1 MLLYGDLTS
10 MDDDFASRE
19 NRRQNSHHDLG
30 RAHHDAIEDEYG
42 PNSDDVADQDLSL
55 ALQSVTETIDCLYKV
70 ATRIR
75 NPATRLLTKRVLEF
89 RLEDP
94 TTGDDMTQIFAEIDK
109 EHLRELFTCY
119 RSEPLPEQTDSHGT
133 SPQDLENA
141 RQVPLTPLA
150 LRLAQANT
158 IRRKQFAYWRRHRK
172 KLDRIPQTR
181 VEVVSLRNAQESRA
195 SLPPAPVTASIADTH
210 SVIYSLPTTATTLD
224 PNKID
229 LGDTK
234 SIVTV
239 SDFAESVRSYAST
252 ARETVDLPDPPA
264 RFDGRNYFECPYCW
278 TLCSGAYLER
288 RAWR

>member
-1 MLLYGDLTS
+1 
-10 MDDDFASRE
+10 MDDDLASRQ
-19 NRRQNSHHDLG
+19 NRQHSSYHDLA

-42 PNSDDVADQDLSL
+42 SDADDIADQDLSL

-75 NPATRLLTKRVLEF
+75 NPATRLLTKRILEF
-89 RLEDP
+89 KIENP
-94 TTGDDMTQIFAEIDK
+94 ITGDDMTQIFAEIDK
-109 EHLRELFTCY
+109 EHLRELFTWY
-119 RSEPLPEQTDSHGT
+119 RSEPLPEQTDSRGIT
-133 SPQDLENA
+133 PQNLGNA
-141 RQVPLTPLA
+141 RQVPPAPLA

-158 IRRKQFAYWRRHRK
+158 TRRKQFAYWRRHRK
-172 KLDRIPQTR
+172 KLDRVPQSK
-181 VEVVSLRNAQESRA
+181 VEVVSLRNAQASRA
-195 SLPPAPVTASIADTH
+195 SLPPAPVTASAADTH

-252 ARETVDLPDPPA
+252 ARETVELPDPPA
-264 RFDGRNYFECPYCW
+264 RFSGRNYFECPYCW